1 MPNPRRA
8 RNIRISRTARISFAA
23 AVVAAV
29 LAVVDRPYAA
39 SATPAPKLH
48 IEEVGSDST
57 AFDVIA
63 TIVVGPTEALL
74 YDAQYH
80 VADARRLADRI
91 AATGKHLEAII
102 LSHPDH
108 DHFAG
113 AAAVVERFPGTP
125 VYMTPKALEE
135 YKRTAPPAF
144 RGEKARA
151 PQLLADSIVTP
162 TPLPSNHLTVDGEK
176 IEVIPDLTGDVI
188 TGVNTIL
195 WIPSISTVLA
205 GDVVFNTVHAWLG
218 SSDTTSRVAWR
229 KSLARIAALHPKVV
243 VAGHKKDVAA
253 PDAPN
258 VVDAMDHYLA
268 DFDSLRKTLPNPPA
282 LFQAMLARY
291 PNYAVPNLLRF
302 GAMQA
307 YGAAPRPTG
316 TFDDATVRAQLTA
329 VNKAWGAVRL
339 SFDSAAADR
348 MLAPDFYVLLNGRRV
363 SRQEFIGMVTQR
375 QPGVRLAR
383 FDNPILSI
391 VKDPD
396 KEEFT
401 AAVMEK
407 IEYERPRED
416 GSAVDRMYSLW
427 ITRDTYRRVGSAWQ
441 IVSSEGIS
449 SQNWLGQKPP
459 FVDW

>member
-1 MPNPRRA
+1 MPARRPISWIPRVSLA
-8 RNIRISRTARISFAA
+8 ATA
-23 AVVAAV
+23 
-29 LAVVDRPYAA
+29 LAGLLGLIDRPHDA
-39 SATPAPKLH
+39 SASAAPTLH

-57 AFDVIA
+57 AFDVVA

-74 YDAQYH
+74 FDAQYH

-91 AATGKHLEAII
+91 AASGKHLKAIF

-113 AAAVVERFPGTP
+113 AATIVERFPGTP

-135 YKRTAPPAF
+135 YKRTAPAAF
-144 RGEKARA
+144 RGEKSRA

-162 TPLPSNHLTVDGEK
+162 APLRSNQLTVDGEE
-176 IEVIPDLTGDVI
+176 IEIIPDLTGDVI
-188 TGVNTIL
+188 TGVNSVA
-195 WIPSISTVLA
+195 WIPSIGTVLA

-218 SSDTTSRVAWR
+218 SSDTTSRAAWR
-229 KSLARIAALHPKVV
+229 KSLARIAALHPTVV

-253 PDAPN
+253 PDTPN
-258 VVDAMDHYLA
+258 VIDVMDRYLA
-268 DFDSLRKTLPNPPA
+268 DFDSLCKALPNPPA
-282 LFQAMLARY
+282 LYQAMLARY
-291 PNYAVPNLLRF
+291 PNHAVANLLRF

-307 YGAAPRPTG
+307 YGGARPPAA
-316 TFDDATVRAQLTA
+316 FDDARIRAELTA
-329 VNKAWGAVRL
+329 VNRAWSAVRL

-348 MLAPDFYVLLNGRRV
+348 MLTPDFHVLMNGRRV

-375 QPGVRLAR
+375 PPGARLAR

-391 VKDPD
+391 TKDPD
-396 KEEFT
+396 KEEYT

-416 GSAVDRMYSLW
+416 GSGMDRMYSLW
-427 ITRDTYRRVGSAWQ
+427 ITRDTYRRVPSGFQ
-441 IVSSEGIS
+441 IVSSEAIS

>member
-1 MPNPRRA
+1 MPTPRRLSWTL
-8 RNIRISRTARISFAA
+8 RVSLAA
-23 AVVAAV
+23 ATLAGL
-29 LAVVDRPYAA
+29 LAVIDHPRDA
-39 SATPAPKLH
+39 SASAGPKLR

-57 AFDVIA
+57 AFDVVA

-74 YDAQYH
+74 FDAQYH
-80 VADARRLADRI
+80 LADARRLADRI
-91 AATGKHLEAII
+91 AASGKHLKAIF

-113 AAAVVERFPGTP
+113 AATIVERFPGTP

-135 YKRTAPPAF
+135 YRRTAPPAF
-144 RGEKARA
+144 RGEKSRA

-162 TPLPSNHLTVDGEK
+162 TPLPSNQLTVDGEK
-176 IEVIPDLTGDVI
+176 IEIIPDLTGDVI
-188 TGVNTIL
+188 TGVNSVV
-195 WIPSISTVLA
+195 WIPSIATVLA

-218 SSDTTSRVAWR
+218 SSDTTSRAAWR

-253 PDAPN
+253 PDMPN
-258 VVDAMDHYLA
+258 VVDVMDRYLA
-268 DFDSLRKTLPNPPA
+268 DFDSLRKVLPNPPA
-282 LFQAMLARY
+282 LYQAMLARY
-291 PNYAVPNLLRF
+291 PNHAVANLLRF

-307 YGAAPRPTG
+307 YGGARPPAV
-316 TFDDATVRAQLTA
+316 FDDARIRAELTA
-329 VNKAWGAVRL
+329 VNKAWSAVRL

-348 MLAPDFYVLLNGRRV
+348 MLTPDFHVLMNGRRV

-391 VKDPD
+391 TKDPEKD
-396 KEEFT
+396 EYT

-416 GSAVDRMYSLW
+416 GSGVDKMYSLW
-427 ITRDTYRRVGSAWQ
+427 ITRDTYRRVPSGFQ
-441 IVSSEGIS
+441 IVSSEAIS
-449 SQNWLGQKPP
+449 SQNWLGQRPP
-459 FVDW
+459 FADW

>member
-1 MPNPRRA
+1 MSWTVRL
-8 RNIRISRTARISFAA
+8 SLAA
-23 AVVAAV
+23 AALAAV
-29 LAVVDRPYAA
+29 MPLIDRPHAA

-57 AFDVIA
+57 AFDVVA
-63 TIVVGPTEALL
+63 TIVVGPTEAFL

-91 AATGKHLEAII
+91 AASGKRLKAIF

-113 AAAVVERFPGTP
+113 AAAIVERFPGTP

-144 RGEKARA
+144 RGEKSRA
-151 PQLLADSIVTP
+151 PQLLPDSIVTP
-162 TPLPSNHLTVDGEK
+162 QPLPSNHLTLDGEK
-176 IEVIPDLTGDVI
+176 LEIIPDLTGDVI
-188 TGVNTIL
+188 TGVNSIV

-205 GDVVFNTVHAWLG
+205 GDVVFNAVHAWLG
-218 SSDTTSRVAWR
+218 SSDTTSRAAWR
-229 KSLARIAALHPKVV
+229 KSLARIAALHPSVV

-258 VVDAMDHYLA
+258 VVETMDRYLA
-268 DFDSLRKTLPNPPA
+268 DFDSLRRVLPNPPA
-282 LFQAMLARY
+282 LYQAMASRY
-291 PNYAVPNLLRF
+291 PTHAVATLLRY

-307 YGAAPRPTG
+307 YGGQRPPAA
-316 TFDDATVRAQLTA
+316 FDDATIRAQLTA
-329 VNKAWGAVRL
+329 VNKAWSAVRL
-339 SFDSAAADR
+339 TFDSAAADR
-348 MLAPDFYVLLNGRRV
+348 MLTPDFFVLMNGRRV
-363 SRQEFIGMVTQR
+363 SRQEFIGMVSQR
-375 QPGVRLAR
+375 QPGVKLAR

-391 VKDPD
+391 TKDAD
-396 KEEFT
+396 KDEYT

-416 GSAVDRMYSLW
+416 GSGVDRMYSLW
-427 ITRDTYRRVGSAWQ
+427 ITRDTYRRVGSGFQ
-441 IVSSEGIS
+441 IVSSEAIS
-449 SQNWLGQKPP
+449 SQNWLGQKPSIA
-459 FVDW
+459 DW